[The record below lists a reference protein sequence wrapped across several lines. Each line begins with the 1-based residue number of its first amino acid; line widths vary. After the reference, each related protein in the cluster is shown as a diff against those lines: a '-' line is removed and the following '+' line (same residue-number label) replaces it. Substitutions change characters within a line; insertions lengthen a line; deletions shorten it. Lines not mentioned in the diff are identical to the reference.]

1 MRVLRG
7 EERVML
13 AKYTERQE
21 AGKKNDAEWR
31 RRNGSSS
38 PSLVA
43 RLKAVRR
50 EEAARIKMPPYLIF
64 SDASLEDMARLRPR
78 SLDEFRNVSGAG
90 EIKTA
95 RFGPIFIAAIAE
107 FESGRML

>member
-1 MRVLRG
+1 
-7 EERVML
+7 ML
-13 AKYTERQE
+13 AR
-21 AGKKNDAEWR
+21 DW
-31 RRNGSSS
+31 SSEVCSSDLS